1 MLQTI
6 KTIQSIDGLNITCIF
21 NNNEFRKID
30 FKKWLLSK
38 NLKEHSILFELLNI
52 SYFNLVTLD
61 SYGTLSWPNGVD
73 FCPDVLYSISEVVEE
88 N

>member
-6 KTIQSIDGLNITCIF
+6 KTIQCIDGLNITCSF
-21 NNNEFRKID
+21 NNNEIGKID

-38 NLKEHSILFELLNI
+38 NTPENSILFELSNTT
-52 SYFNLVTLD
+52 YFQLVSLD

-73 FCPDVLYSISEVVEE
+73 FCPGVLYSISEKV
-88 N
+88 